1 MTYPKLTDE
10 KRKVAGRVVR
20 IAPATRLEGHAQI
33 SVFLD
38 EKGEVEDT
46 YFQVVELRGFE
57 EFCKGRPI
65 DEIARIT
72 TRLCGVCPWPHHMAA
87 TKAVDMAYNID
98 PPPTA
103 KKLRELGYCAHF
115 LHSHIAHIYAMAV
128 GPDLICGWAATP
140 AERNIVGVLNAV
152 GPEIGR
158 RVLVNRAHSAT
169 IQEIIGGKA
178 THPIFGLPGG
188 ISQALSAENRDRIA
202 AMTTELVE
210 FGKFT
215 LEVVDRFILQN
226 RQLLDVVLNRDLFYH
241 ETYYMGLVDRQNRA
255 NFYDGEVRIINP
267 AGQEVGRFGPRNY
280 TEYMAEHVVPWSYL
294 KMPYLRKVGWKGFVD
309 GPDSG
314 IVRVAP
320 LARLNVSDRLPT
332 PLAQAAAENFFR
344 IMGGKPVHHT
354 LAFHWARAIE
364 VMMAAERLQELISD
378 PDITN
383 PDVRHIPTEKPTW
396 GVGIVAAPRGTLM
409 HHYECDDKGLLT
421 KINLLVASSI
431 NYPGMNLTMKKV
443 AKALI
448 HNGEVSDGILNM
460 LEMCF
465 RAYDPCFSCST
476 HALPGQMPM
485 DVRIFDHRNQ
495 MIRRIARG
503 TEDGPARD

>member
-1 MTYPKLTDE
+1 MEYPKLHDE
-10 KRKVAGRVVR
+10 PYKVQSRVIK

-33 SVFLD
+33 NVFLD

-65 DEIARIT
+65 EEIPRIT
-72 TRLCGVCPWPHHMAA
+72 TRLCGVCPWPHHLAA
-87 TKAVDMAYNID
+87 AKALDMAYNVD

-103 KKLRELGYCAHF
+103 KKLRELGYCAHI

-128 GPDLICGWAATP
+128 GPDFICGWAAP
-140 AERNIVGVLNAV
+140 PEERNVVGVINVV
-152 GPEIGR
+152 GPEIGKK
-158 RVLVNRAHSAT
+158 VLVNRAYAEL
-169 IQEIIGGKA
+169 IQELIGGKA
-178 THPIFGLPGG
+178 THPVFGLAGG
-188 ISQALSAENRDRIA
+188 VSQALSEKNRDRIA
-202 AMTTELVE
+202 EMTDSLVE

-215 LEVVDRFILQN
+215 LQVVDDFILKN
-226 RQLLDVVLNRDLFYH
+226 DELVAAVVNKDLFYH
-241 ETYYMGLVDRQNRA
+241 ETYYMGMVNEKNEL
-255 NFYDGEVRIINP
+255 NFYDGDIRIIDP
-267 AGQEVGRFGPRNY
+267 AGKEFGRFNAGNY
-280 TEYMAEHVVPWSYL
+280 LEHMAEHVVPWSYL
-294 KMPYLRKVGWKGFVD
+294 KMPYLRKVGWHGFSD

-320 LARLNVSDRLPT
+320 LARLNVADRIPT
-332 PLAQAAAENFFR
+332 PLAREATDAFFK
-344 IMGGKPVHHT
+344 ILGGKPVHYT

-364 VMMAAERLQELISD
+364 IMYAAERMKELVDD
-378 PDITN
+378 PDILSE
-383 PDVRHIPTEKPTW
+383 DVRTLPTEKPGV

-409 HHYECDDKGLLT
+409 HHYECDEDGLIKKL
-421 KINLLVASSI
+421 NLLVASSI
-431 NYPGMNLTMKKV
+431 NYPAMNLTMKKV

-448 HNGEVSDGILNM
+448 HDFKVSNGILNM

-485 DVRIFDHRNQ
+485 DVNIYDSNRQLIDTVQRI
-495 MIRRIARG
+495 
-503 TEDGPARD
+503 